1 MKKMLMALALAGAAL
16 PAFAP
21 AAAQQLPPA
30 VIVLVDLAE
39 MIDTSAA
46 AKAAAVELKPKA
58 DALQSRLG
66 TLRTSLQAEEKTL
79 RDTQPQQGA
88 PQAAVQAW
96 QAKVVEF
103 QNRQQQA
110 EQEVQRRQQEIE
122 TSRQWIIKQI
132 NDAAQPIIGQI
143 MRERGATIAMDERAT
158 LQHTPAVDI
167 TADVIARLDKA
178 LPKVSITPP
187 APPAAPAP
195 AAPAPAAPPAAP
207 PRR

>member
-1 MKKMLMALALAGAAL
+1 MKKTLFALALAGVAI
-16 PAFAP
+16 P

-30 VIVLVDLAE
+30 VIVLVDQNE

-58 DALQSRLG
+58 DALQARLN
-66 TLRTSLQAEEKTL
+66 TLRTSLTAEEKTL

-88 PQAAVQAW
+88 APAAIQAW
-96 QAKVVEF
+96 QAKVQDF

-122 TSRQWIIKQI
+122 ASRQWIIKQI

-143 MRERGATIAMDERAT
+143 MRERGATIAMDERVT
-158 LQHTPAVDI
+158 IQHTPAVDI
-167 TADVIARLDKA
+167 TADVLARLDKA

-187 APPAAPAP
+187 AAPAAPAP
-195 AAPAPAAPPAAP
+195 AAPAPAPAAP